1 MTIRMILS
9 CLILSLSYSNIHS
22 KYIPLFG
29 SKVKPQYPV
38 PSKLIKNM
46 DEPELQKVLA
56 YGKEVQDTE
65 LVFKTFFHLFSQS
78 TSQES
83 IKTYKLDLADFCFEI
98 KDWEKAGAAY
108 EEFLM
113 LYPGSKEF
121 EYAQY
126 KAILCA
132 FYLSLSFDRDQSGT
146 QKVIAMCQ
154 LFLQRAKEVKFI
166 EETQTILTS
175 CRQRLFDHEVYI
187 LETYLKQARV
197 SSALKRIEYIQKEFT
212 DIKHLPEYIVYLND
226 LCDIVKDPKTRPFI
240 LKADLTQA
248 LKQNKE
254 RPTQSVFK
262 KITSFFLA

>member
-9 CLILSLSYSNIHS
+9 CLILSLSYSNIHP
-22 KYIPLFG
+22 KYIPLFS

-46 DEPELQKVLA
+46 DEQELQQVLV

-83 IKTYKLDLADFCFEI
+83 IKIYKLDLADFCFQI

-154 LFLQRAKEVKFI
+154 LFLQKAKEVKFI
-166 EETQTILTS
+166 EETKTILTS
-175 CRQRLFDHEVYI
+175 CRQRLFDHEIYV
-187 LETYLKQARV
+187 LETYLKQAKIT
-197 SSALKRIEYIQKEFT
+197 SALKRIEYIQKEFT
-212 DIKHLPEYIVYLND
+212 DIQHLPEYIVYLND
-226 LCDIVKDPKTRPFI
+226 LCDTVKNPKTRPFI
-240 LKADLTQA
+240 LTVDLNQA
-248 LKQNKE
+248 RKEKKE
-254 RPTQSVFK
+254 RPNKSVLR

>member
-9 CLILSLSYSNIHS
+9 CLILSLSYNNIHS
-22 KYIPLFG
+22 KYIPLF
-29 SKVKPQYPV
+29 SAKAKPQYPV

-46 DEPELQKVLA
+46 DEQELQQVLV

-83 IKTYKLDLADFCFEI
+83 IKTYKLDLADFCFGI
-98 KDWEKAGAAY
+98 KDWEKASAAY

-126 KAILCA
+126 KAILCT

-146 QKVIAMCQ
+146 QKAIAMCQ

-175 CRQRLFDHEVYI
+175 CRQRLFDHEIYV
-187 LETYLKQARV
+187 LETYLKQAKV
-197 SSALKRIEYIQKEFT
+197 GSALKRIEYIQKEFT
-212 DIKHLPEYIVYLND
+212 DIKHLSEYIMYLNE
-226 LCDIVKDPKTRPFI
+226 LCDIVNNPKTRPFI
-240 LKADLTQA
+240 LKVDLTQA
-248 LKQNKE
+248 LKEKKE
-254 RPTQSVFK
+254 RPTKSALG